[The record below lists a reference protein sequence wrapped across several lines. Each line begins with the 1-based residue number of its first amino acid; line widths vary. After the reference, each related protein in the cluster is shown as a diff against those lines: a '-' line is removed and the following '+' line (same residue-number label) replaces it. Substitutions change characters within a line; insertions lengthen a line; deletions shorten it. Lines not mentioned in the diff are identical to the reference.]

1 MVSSFRDLQL
11 EGSSRTGN
19 HHCLFAVFT
28 AIKRRRSPANIDEG
42 IPLSLS
48 EADYRAAKTGW
59 RGAPMSKTSYTR
71 YAALNETR
79 SARTRGNISQRYGS
93 RGRLELLPEEAG
105 GARTKSPKGCKK
117 RKRSERT
124 FCA

>member
-1 MVSSFRDLQL
+1 
-11 EGSSRTGN
+11 
-19 HHCLFAVFT
+19 AVFVILNLRVLPGRGT
-28 AIKRRRSPANIDEG
+28 ITVCSLFLQPSKRRRSSANIDEG

-48 EADYRAAKTGW
+48 EADYRAVKTGW

-71 YAALNETR
+71 YTALNETR